1 MKVSVQIYSI
11 RESGD
16 LDHQLA
22 LVRQTGYDWVESVA
36 THGLG
41 ATEFAAR
48 LAQHGLKL
56 SSMHVGLALLESAS
70 ERERVVEACRLTGCR
85 LVVMPWLPM
94 GERPATGAG
103 WQALGRRLAGLSATL
118 RAALPELRLAYHNHE
133 WEFLA
138 YDGRL
143 ALEWIFSAAT
153 PAELGWEADL
163 GWVRRAGADPLGWA
177 TQHAERLVCVH
188 AKDIAAPGTAVAED
202 GWATLGQGIV
212 GWAALLAAL
221 KPRVDLFVYEHD
233 KPTDF
238 AGTLRASRQFLREH
252 LGA

>member
-16 LDHQLA
+16 FDAQLA
-22 LVRQTGYDWVESVA
+22 LVKSTGYDWVESVA
-36 THGLG
+36 THGL
-41 ATEFAAR
+41 AAADFVAR
-48 LAQHGLKL
+48 LAQQGLRL
-56 SSMHVGLALLESAS
+56 SSMHVGLALLENAG
-70 ERERVVEACRLTGCR
+70 ERARIVEACRLSGCR

-103 WQALGRRLAGLSATL
+103 WQALGTRLAGLSDAL
-118 RAALPELRLAYHNHE
+118 RAELPDLRLAYHNHE

-153 PAELGWEADL
+153 PDQLGWEADL
-163 GWVRRAGADPLGWA
+163 GWVRRAGADPLAWA
-177 TQHAERLVCVH
+177 QAHADRLVAVH

-202 GWATLGQGIV
+202 GWTTLGRGIV
-212 GWAALLAAL
+212 GWPALLAAL
-221 KPRVDLFVYEHD
+221 KPMVDLFVYEHD
-233 KPTDF
+233 KPADA
-238 AGTLRASRQFLREH
+238 AGTLRDSRRCLREH